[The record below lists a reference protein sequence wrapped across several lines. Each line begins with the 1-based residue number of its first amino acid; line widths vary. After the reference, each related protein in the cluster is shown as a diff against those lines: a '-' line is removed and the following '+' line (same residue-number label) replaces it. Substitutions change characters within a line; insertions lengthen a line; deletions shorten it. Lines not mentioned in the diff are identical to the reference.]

1 MKISLPYAVAASMLA
16 VLFSGCGRKQEPQ
29 AQIAREAESSLPPQ
43 EQVAPAP
50 APDADPSKD
59 PGAAGQKLAV
69 AAHLPGAGG
78 DTSAYE
84 AWFKKYHLDL
94 NDPKMLDADPDGDGF
109 TNREEFLAGTDPLD
123 PNSHPPTVA
132 ARTSIKLKEYNEVRL
147 PVVLEAVEG
156 DKARLK
162 RIEGGEG
169 RVETVKAGDT
179 LHGLPLTVE
188 KVESKQDVDKNGD
201 PVDLSRV
208 TLTDA
213 TTKEKVVL
221 MKDLPAKTSASYA
234 LLSSPDGKTS
244 LKVHHAD
251 VFTWPGETGVTYK
264 VVDISRDQVVLEQV
278 ENKKMWT
285 IPRM

>member
-1 MKISLPYAVAASMLA
+1 MKIFLPHVAAASMLA
-16 VLFSGCGRKQEPQ
+16 MALSGCGRKQPSQE
-29 AQIAREAESSLPPQ
+29 QITREAESALPPQ
-43 EQVAPAP
+43 EQVVPAP
-50 APDADPSKD
+50 AADHSSPDSQKPAI
-59 PGAAGQKLAV
+59 AANGPL
-69 AAHLPGAGG
+69 GAGE
-78 DTSAYE
+78 TSAYE

-132 ARTSIKLKEYNEVRL
+132 ARASIKLKEYSEVRL

-162 RIEGGEG
+162 RTESGES
-169 RVETVKAGDT
+169 RVETLKAGET
-179 LHGLPLTVE
+179 LHGLSLTVE

-208 TLTDA
+208 TLVDS

-244 LKVHHAD
+244 LKVHHGD
-251 VFTWPGETGVTYK
+251 VFTWPGESGVTYK
-264 VVDISRDQVVLEQV
+264 VVDLGRDQAVLEQV
-278 ENKKMWT
+278 ETKKMWT